1 MPIKNTKPKISLIN
15 RNKNSGEN
23 IMNKETRE
31 KLSIIIEDIEEQI
44 KEDNLSGAV
53 EIYTDF
59 VIDNAWILEF
69 ATLEETYIYGLLGS
83 MPTEVLSKT
92 LMEIAEKDNKT
103 LTEEE
108 KNDIINFS
116 TEALQMTIINMWLKR
131 ASGIE

>member
-1 MPIKNTKPKISLIN
+1 
-15 RNKNSGEN
+15 
-23 IMNKETRE
+23 MNKEVKE
-31 KLSIIIEDIEEQI
+31 KLLVIIEDIEELI
-44 KEDNLSGAV
+44 KEDDLSGAV
-53 EIYTDF
+53 EVYTDF

-69 ATLEETYIYGLLGS
+69 ATLEEAYIYGLLGS

-92 LMEIAEKDNKT
+92 LIEIAKKDNKT

-116 TEALQMTIINMWLKR
+116 TEALQMTIINTWLKR

>member
-1 MPIKNTKPKISLIN
+1 
-15 RNKNSGEN
+15 
-23 IMNKETRE
+23 MNKEVE
-31 KLSIIIEDIEEQI
+31 KRLRAIIEDIEEQI

-59 VIDNAWILEF
+59 VIENAWILEF
-69 ATLEETYIYGLLGS
+69 ATLEEAYIYGLLGS

-92 LMEIAEKDNKT
+92 LMEIAEKENKT

>member
-1 MPIKNTKPKISLIN
+1 MD
-15 RNKNSGEN
+15 
-23 IMNKETRE
+23 KEVNER
-31 KLSIIIEDIEEQI
+31 LSVIIEDIEGII
-44 KEDNLSGAV
+44 KANDFSGAV
-53 EIYTDF
+53 EVYTDF

-69 ATLEETYIYGLLGS
+69 ATLEEAYIYGLLGS

-92 LMEIAEKDNKT
+92 LIEIAEKDNKT
-103 LTEEE
+103 LTKEE